1 MPETNDKGEVALFY
15 LQPIQKL
22 VTLGN
27 GHQYVFTVHR
37 NVSLAFVAP
46 SDVPAMFDVRTGCC
60 GHEVN
65 PAFRYASPGDVRI
78 WSGTAER

>member
-1 MPETNDKGEVALFY
+1 MPVSNDQGQVALFY

-22 VTLGN
+22 ITLGN
-27 GHQYVFTVHR
+27 GHQYVFTVKR

-46 SDVPAMFDVRTGCC
+46 EDVPACFEIRTGCC
-60 GHEVN
+60 GHQLN
-65 PAFRYASPGDVRI
+65 PAFRYASESDVRI